1 MNEEEMKQ
9 LREQMEVRIVALLLG
24 EASAFETA
32 EIEQAIQRDPELA
45 AFHTEM
51 RRTIELT
58 REASKQFQTA
68 SAPAAAQPK
77 LSAERREAL
86 LAHFKQGK
94 VVEVPIKRL
103 APPRRRH
110 WLVPASLAAGI
121 ALFLS
126 ALAMPRYFR
135 ARRPLAITLSSAS
148 HVEEL
153 RLPIGGAPIATL
165 PQRITENAV
174 GQPPENASVTVT
186 FSTPQSAANAM
197 IVPAPPSRPLA
208 AADNFQ
214 NSGLVNATKPQPGS
228 APATAPKLYLP
239 QTQTPPESSAGNKV
253 QESLAHTANPG
264 VPTEPAL
271 AKNEQKVIEW
281 GKMDNS
287 PLVINETMFSAET
300 DARNRREQLGEV
312 AGSSSSRPS
321 ADNPNARYVGVSMAG
336 TAEQELA
343 ARAKKPAIAL
353 PPTATTPPPTKEIAA
368 NLSTVAGVPI
378 QPVDGEASFHERLEP
393 TPSLRGNIVNLD
405 GAVHDANGPAVIDS
419 TTRAG
424 DMAIVQS
431 ESREKSDSKPGEKQF
446 NFNYS
451 KGVVLP
457 LELSKNTLAKNDGTT
472 AGVGPVTARVWNE
485 ESYYSDTNR
494 ANGRADRD
502 GDGAHA
508 AATVD
513 YSDNVVLGGFGVA
526 TGPGGGGGF
535 GGGFGTRDRKDVTMG
550 TNAIAISVAGTMNA
564 TARNDWG
571 VTGQP
576 GSGLPMAPVLKD
588 QPVVGDLFRSKG
600 NPLLFHLEG
609 KNENLNTTA
618 GQSTLNRS
626 DISGPAT
633 VDLFAVAPSSTP
645 SFDGRLEGRVARGQ
659 AATSGSHEESDGFL
673 MLGKAAES
681 VPPTPLTPTVA
692 PWVEKT
698 ADPNGS
704 FSGPALLAA
713 NPVSE
718 DPKKALKDAEVSYDE
733 IRDTERKP
741 QLGDAVDGLSVGEV
755 AQSKTR
761 FFRLRPQGAAPSQ
774 KLAAQLDEIRRK
786 SEEEQARL
794 SRWAKD
800 EPAPSPTPAREPAS
814 TALGIVDGV
823 ALRHRL
829 EGEKASEDAIA
840 KNSVTIAA
848 NEKARPAGTG
858 GVYSFNMVGYTTNAI
873 DAGILQGQRE
883 PQTAEALTPPGAINF
898 QDADLSHVIDAYQ
911 DLTGTM
917 VVRPNSL
924 PESRISVHSEA
935 PMKRQEAIQ
944 LLDTVLAMNGI
955 TMLSQGDK
963 AVKAVPQATAPTEA
977 ARFQDAN
984 HVADEKSR
992 SITKAIQLKNAI
1004 PQDVTAMLQPLASTA
1019 DSIKTIDRS
1028 GTIILRDSEE
1038 NIKRMEELIEKT
1050 DVAAVNEYEPLVIPI
1065 KNGRASDIAEAFSNV
1080 AVGSGSAVNGR
1091 SQPLGT
1097 GLSSAPG
1104 GQNSSAGGID
1114 GYGGGG
1120 GVSMAGGFGGRGRAA
1135 DTGFKSPT
1143 AGRSSFQDRSQSMVG
1158 TNATVVV
1165 LGQAKIIADERSNS
1179 LLVFAKKGES
1189 ETITNIIAKLDVAQL
1204 GGKAEI
1210 DSKKKAAVVPL
1221 GKVVLTGIT
1230 SLGGS
1235 PSALLE
1241 ITEQEPGR
1249 PDATRR
1255 PALREGERDGSVEV
1269 LSIDAER
1276 NLVRIRNGGHE
1287 TNISFEIPKPAA
1299 SAPTPQPEINT
1310 RQNAFSTFSL
1320 NVSDVSF
1327 KLAAASLDNSV
1338 MPEPASIRVEE
1349 FVNAFNYHDPAPAA
1363 GARMAFAWER
1373 AHYPFAHNRDI
1384 VRFAIQTAAHGRE
1397 AQKPLNLV
1405 ILLDN
1410 SGSMER
1416 ADRVQIVREALKV
1429 LAQKLQPQD
1438 RISVVTF
1445 ARTARLWVDG
1455 MAGGKP
1461 KEFLDKVLE
1470 LNPDGGTNLEDA
1482 LALGYA
1488 TAAKHFLANGMNRVI
1503 LLTDGAANL
1512 GNVEPEAL
1520 KQKVVSN
1527 RIKGIALDCFG
1538 IGWEGY
1544 NDDLLE
1550 VLSHNGDGRYGFL
1563 DHPEEAAP
1571 EFANQLAGA
1580 LNVEAADVKTQVEFN
1595 PRRVL
1600 TWRQIGYA
1608 KHQLTKEQFRDNKV
1622 DAAELA
1628 ASESGNALYAI
1639 EVNPEGSGP
1648 IGTVR
1653 VRYKIPATGQYVEQ
1667 AWPLPY
1673 QPKAPALDESSPAMR
1688 LAVTAAAFGEWLARS
1703 PYAGEVTPS
1712 ALQPY
1717 LNSVCETYA
1726 PDSRPQR
1733 LAGMIRQAQ
1742 AIAGK

>member
-32 EIEQAIQRDPELA
+32 EIEQALQRDPELA

-121 ALFLS
+121 VLFLS

-153 RLPIGGAPIATL
+153 RLPIGGAPMATL

-300 DARNRREQLGEV
+300 DARNRREQLAEV

-343 ARAKKPAIAL
+343 ARGKKPAIAL
-353 PPTATTPPPTKEIAA
+353 PPTATTPPTTKEIAA

-424 DMAIVQS
+424 EMAIVQS

-485 ESYYSDTNR
+485 ESYYLDTNR

-502 GDGAHA
+502 SDGAHA
-508 AATVD
+508 AATID

-633 VDLFAVAPSSTP
+633 VDLFAVPPSSTP
-645 SFDGRLEGRVARGQ
+645 SFDGRLEARVARGQ

-698 ADPNGS
+698 ADPSGS

-741 QLGDAVDGLSVGEV
+741 QLGDAVDALSVGEV

-774 KLAAQLDEIRRK
+774 KLAANREGTAQSDVEKKLEVSALIYDPT
-786 SEEEQARL
+786 
-794 SRWAKD
+794 KD
-800 EPAPSPTPAREPAS
+800 EPAASPTPAQKPAS
-814 TALGIVDGV
+814 TALGIVEHE
-823 ALRHRL
+823 ALRQRMV
-829 EGEKASEDAIA
+829 GIKSSEDAIA
-840 KNSVTIAA
+840 KNSVAVAA
-848 NEKARPAGTG
+848 NEKTRPAATG
-858 GVYSFNMVGYTTNAI
+858 GVYSVNMVGYINTISN
-873 DAGILQGQRE
+873 GISQSQRE
-883 PQTAEALTPPGAINF
+883 SE
-898 QDADLSHVIDAYQ
+898 VI
-911 DLTGTM
+911 
-917 VVRPNSL
+917 
-924 PESRISVHSEA
+924 
-935 PMKRQEAIQ
+935 
-944 LLDTVLAMNGI
+944 
-955 TMLSQGDK
+955 
-963 AVKAVPQATAPTEA
+963 
-977 ARFQDAN
+977 
-984 HVADEKSR
+984 
-992 SITKAIQLKNAI
+992 
-1004 PQDVTAMLQPLASTA
+1004 
-1019 DSIKTIDRS
+1019 
-1028 GTIILRDSEE
+1028 
-1038 NIKRMEELIEKT
+1038 
-1050 DVAAVNEYEPLVIPI
+1050 NEYEPLVIPI
-1065 KNGRASDIAEAFSNV
+1065 KNGRASDIAQAISS
-1080 AVGSGSAVNGR
+1080 ATAGSGSAANGGT
-1091 SQPLGT
+1091 QPAGT
-1097 GLSSAPG
+1097 GLSSTPG
-1104 GQNSSAGGID
+1104 QQNRSAGGLG
-1114 GYGGGG
+1114 GYGGIGGIAGG
-1120 GVSMAGGFGGRGRAA
+1120 GGAAGAGSN
-1135 DTGFKSPT
+1135 SPT
-1143 AGRSSFQDRSQSMVG
+1143 AGRSSFQDRMRSIVNRAAAG
-1158 TNATVVV
+1158 AGGDIVV

-1189 ETITNIIAKLDVAQL
+1189 ETITNMIANLDVAQL
-1204 GGKAEI
+1204 GDRSEI
-1210 DSKKKAAVVPL
+1210 DSKKKAPMVPL

-1235 PSALLE
+1235 PRALLE
-1241 ITEQEPGR
+1241 ITEQEAGKPG
-1249 PDATRR
+1249 ATRR
-1255 PALREGERDGSVEV
+1255 PGLREGERDGSVEV
-1269 LSIDAER
+1269 LSIDSER
-1276 NLVRIRNGGHE
+1276 ALVRIRNAGVE
-1287 TNISFEIPKPAA
+1287 TNISFEVPKPAA

-1327 KLAAASLDNSV
+1327 KLAASSLDNSV

-1349 FVNAFNYHDPAPAA
+1349 FVNAFNYHDPAPAT

-1384 VRFAIQTAAHGRE
+1384 VRFAIQTAAQGRE

-1455 MAGGKP
+1455 MAGGNP

-1470 LNPDGGTNLEDA
+1470 LNPEGGTNLEDA

-1520 KQKVVSN
+1520 KQKVIAN

-1550 VLSHNGDGRYGFL
+1550 VLTHNGDGRYGFL